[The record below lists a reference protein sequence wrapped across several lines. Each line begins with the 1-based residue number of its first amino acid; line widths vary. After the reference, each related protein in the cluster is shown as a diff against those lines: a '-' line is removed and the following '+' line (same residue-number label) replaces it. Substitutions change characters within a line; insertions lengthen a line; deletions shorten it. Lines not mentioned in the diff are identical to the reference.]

1 MIILRAFGV
10 EVWVIQNLLPVFGGI
25 KVCPTCAMQSD
36 VQLADIPEHFHGDS
50 PVVKHPVSL
59 CRSNKLVP

>member
-1 MIILRAFGV
+1 MVILRAFV
-10 EVWVIQNLLPVFGGI
+10 VKAWVIQNLLPLSGGI
-25 KVCPTCAMQSD
+25 KVCPKCAMQSD

-50 PVVKHPVSL
+50 PVVKDPVSL